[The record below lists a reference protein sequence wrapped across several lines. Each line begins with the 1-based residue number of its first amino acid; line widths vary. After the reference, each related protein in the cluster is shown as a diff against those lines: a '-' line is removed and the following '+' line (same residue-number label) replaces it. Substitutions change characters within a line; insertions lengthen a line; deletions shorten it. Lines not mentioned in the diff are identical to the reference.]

1 MPTANE
7 MPYFRITADT
17 FGASPDRYG
26 ALSHIIEPFFQNPNY
41 QECELDSSFF
51 DHAADDDGFD
61 DKLCQLIDI
70 QSSVKIL
77 EKDGILHYLCRQVYI
92 PSLSSR
98 NDKQLCNF
106 IKAYLKLIDRVFLE
120 MKII

>member
-1 MPTANE
+1 

-41 QECELDSSFF
+41 RECELDSSFF
-51 DHAADDDGFD
+51 NHAANDDGFD
-61 DKLCQLIDI
+61 DKLCQLVDI

-77 EKDGILHYLCRQVYI
+77 EVLDV
-92 PSLSSR
+92 
-98 NDKQLCNF
+98 
-106 IKAYLKLIDRVFLE
+106 E
-120 MKII
+120 MKKTGYYIIFADKYTYLAYHPGTISSYVISLRPISS